1 VADIIS
7 NTDLRVGT
15 CIDVDGTLYI
25 VTAFQPAKFGKWSW
39 VTKIKLR
46 DINTGLIVEKVFKPG
61 DKIVRAILEGK
72 QAQYMY
78 KDDSGFHFLDQ
89 ETYED
94 VILPED
100 MIGDASDL
108 LVENMEVEILMYRE
122 RYVSVNIPYF
132 VKLKVI
138 ETPPGIKGD
147 TASGGSKPATL
158 ETGIV
163 VQVPLFVNPGEVIR
177 VDTRTREYLERA

>member
-15 CIDVDGTLYI
+15 CIDVDGTLYV

-39 VTKIKLR
+39 VTKTKLR
-46 DINTGLIVEKVFKPG
+46 DINTGFIVEKVFKPG
-61 DKIVRAILEGK
+61 DKIVRAILEGR

-94 VILPED
+94 IMLPNDLVGE
-100 MIGDASDL
+100 ASDF
-108 LVENMEVEILMYRE
+108 LVENMMVEILMYGDKQVSINLPS
-122 RYVSVNIPYF
+122 YVE
-132 VKLKVI
+132 LKVVD
-138 ETPPGIKGD
+138 TPPGIKGD

-158 ETGIV
+158 ETGIII
-163 VQVPLFVNPGEVIR
+163 QVPLFVNIGEVIR

>member
-1 VADIIS
+1 MADIIS

-15 CIDVDGTLYI
+15 CIDVDGTLYV

-39 VTKIKLR
+39 VTKTKLR
-46 DINTGLIVEKVFKPG
+46 DINTGFIVEKVFKPG
-61 DKIVRAILEGK
+61 DKIVRAILEGR

-94 VILPED
+94 IMLPNDLVGE
-100 MIGDASDL
+100 ASDF
-108 LVENMEVEILMYRE
+108 LVENMMVEILMYGDKQVSINLPS
-122 RYVSVNIPYF
+122 YVE
-132 VKLKVI
+132 LKVVD
-138 ETPPGIKGD
+138 TPPGIKGD

-158 ETGIV
+158 ETGIII
-163 VQVPLFVNPGEVIR
+163 QVPLFVNIGEVIR

>member
-1 VADIIS
+1 MADIIS

-15 CIDVDGTLYI
+15 CIDVDGTLYV

-39 VTKIKLR
+39 VTKTKLR
-46 DINTGLIVEKVFKPG
+46 DINTGFIVEKVFKPG
-61 DKIVRAILEGK
+61 DKIVRAILEGR

-78 KDDSGFHFLDQ
+78 KDDGGFHFLDQ
-89 ETYED
+89 ETFED
-94 VILPED
+94 VLLSSDLVGE
-100 MIGDASDL
+100 ASDFL
-108 LVENMEVEILMYRE
+108 IENMMVEILMYGDK
-122 RYVSVNIPYF
+122 YVSINLPSYVE
-132 VKLKVI
+132 LKVVDA
-138 ETPPGIKGD
+138 PPGIKGD

-163 VQVPLFVNPGEVIR
+163 VQVPLFVNIGEIIR

>member
-1 VADIIS
+1 MADIIS

-39 VTKIKLR
+39 VTKTKLR

-72 QAQYMY
+72 PAQYMY

-94 VILPED
+94 IILPAD
-100 MIGDASDL
+100 MIGDASDF
-108 LVENMEVEILMYRE
+108 LVENMEVEILMYGE
-122 RYVSVNIPYF
+122 RYVSVNLPSF
-132 VKLKVI
+132 VQLKVI

>member
-1 VADIIS
+1 MSDILS
-7 NTDLRVGT
+7 NTELRVGT

-39 VTKIKLR
+39 VTKTKLR
-46 DINTGLIVEKVFKPG
+46 DINSGFIVEKVFKPG
-61 DKIVRAILEGK
+61 DKIVRAILEGR

-78 KDDSGFHFLDQ
+78 KDDGGFHFLDQ

-94 VILPED
+94 VLLPNDLLGE
-100 MIGDASDL
+100 ASDF
-108 LVENMEVEILMYRE
+108 LVENMMVEILMYGDKH
-122 RYVSVNIPYF
+122 VSVNLPSY
-132 VKLKVI
+132 VELKVVD
-138 ETPPGIKGD
+138 TPPGIKGD

-163 VQVPLFVNPGEVIR
+163 VQVPLFVNIGEVIR